1 MNYPVSRQHK
11 MENKQLSDNYDHPTQ
26 KPSQS
31 SVEKALTQINEEV
44 EGLGEFITTFE
55 NRLRSVINE
64 HLHAT
69 SDETMKDPV
78 DTTGD
83 SSLLLQLY
91 SIIADVRYNKSR
103 LITLMDKLDI

>member
-11 MENKQLSDNYDHPTQ
+11 MENKQLSENYDHPAQ

-31 SVEKALTQINEEV
+31 SIEKALTQINEEV

-69 SDETMKDPV
+69 SEEGMKDSA

-91 SIIADVRYNKSR
+91 SISADVRYNKSR
-103 LITLMDKLDI
+103 LISLMDKLDI

>member
-1 MNYPVSRQHK
+1 MMNYPVSRQHK
-11 MENKQLSDNYDHPTQ
+11 MENKQLSNHDDHPAQ
-26 KPSQS
+26 KPQS

-44 EGLGEFITTFE
+44 EGLGDFITSFE
-55 NRLRSVINE
+55 NRLRSVVND

-69 SDETMKDPV
+69 DEETIRESA

-91 SIIADVRYNKSR
+91 SITADVRYNKSR
-103 LITLMDKLDI
+103 LYYSYG

>member
-11 MENKQLSDNYDHPTQ
+11 MDNKQLSNNDDHPAQ

-44 EGLGEFITTFE
+44 EGLGDFITSFE
-55 NRLRSVINE
+55 NRLRSVVNE

-69 SDETMKDPV
+69 TDETV
-78 DTTGD
+78 TTAADTTGD

-91 SIIADVRYNKSR
+91 SIGADIRYNKSR
-103 LITLMDKLDI
+103 LISLMDKLDI